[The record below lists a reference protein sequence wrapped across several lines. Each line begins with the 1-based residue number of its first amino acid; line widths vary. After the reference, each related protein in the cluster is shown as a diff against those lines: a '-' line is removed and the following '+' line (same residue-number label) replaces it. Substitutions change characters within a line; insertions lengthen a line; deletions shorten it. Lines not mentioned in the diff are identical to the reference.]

1 MGIFPIPTPPFTKVQ
16 HCKSPKHQGGFWFM
30 LALPFMRLSPL
41 VHSAIAALALVEARA
56 AAPEQ
61 IEFFEKQVRPVLVD
75 QCYKCHGSEKQK
87 GGLRMDSREALLKGG
102 DDGAVV
108 VPGKPEESSLIKSI
122 NHIGDSKMPEKADKL
137 PDAQIAALSEWVK
150 MGIPWPENDKA
161 ATTSAEA
168 AAKTHWAFKP
178 IANPAP
184 PEIQNSKFKIQ
195 NPLDA
200 FLLAKLEPAGLSFAP
215 AVDKRT
221 LLRRAT
227 FDLTGLP
234 PTTEE
239 VAAFENDAA
248 PDAFA
253 KVLDRLLASPR
264 YGERWGRYWLD
275 VARYADSK
283 GYVFTE
289 ERKYPFAYTFRDWV
303 VRAFNEDMPYDRF
316 VIDQLAADFIA
327 PKDNPADLAAMG
339 FLTVGRRFL
348 NNPHDIIDDRIDLI
362 SRGLMGLTI
371 ACARCHDHKFDPIS
385 QKDYYALYGVFA
397 SSNEPA
403 ELPLIP
409 NGETNEDTKKYE
421 AELAER
427 RAALDR
433 FYAVKAVDFTVSA
446 TLGTG
451 LPLIF
456 APLDRDAMKGLIN
469 GADRDRIRELRNHI
483 EQLNATAGAP
493 ARAMVMLDNPAP
505 VEPRVFVR
513 GSPDRPGETVHRQ
526 FVSVL
531 SGGNP
536 TPFTQGSGR
545 LELGRAI
552 ASRDN
557 PLTARV
563 FVNRVWAHHFGRGL
577 VRTPGDFGT
586 RGDAPTHPEL
596 LDWLATKFMD
606 EGWSVK
612 KLHRLIMLSAAYQQ
626 SSDTRPEADKADPEN
641 RLLTHQNRQRLDFE
655 AMRDSLLSVAGAL
668 DPKMGGQ
675 PIDLAKSTAKRRTI
689 YGFIDRQNLPG
700 IFRTFDFASPDTTS
714 AQRFVTTV
722 PQQALFMM
730 NNPFA
735 VEQARTLVARPD
747 FAADQG
753 ASEWQV
759 QQLYE
764 RVFAR
769 HAEPAE
775 VESALRFV
783 AAESTRTGEP
793 PMWQCGY
800 GFYDAAAKSV
810 QFTRLPHFSGN
821 TWQGGPKVPDNPL
834 GYTLL
839 NDQGGHTGSDA
850 QHATIRR
857 WTAPR
862 DTVVAITGTLAR
874 PSEAGDGVEAWIVSS
889 RAGEILHT
897 IAEPKTTAP
906 TNVEHVEVKAGDTL
920 DFIVSCRADNNSD
933 SFQWA
938 PVMRGDGVEWSTQS
952 QFPKPLPPTLTP
964 WEKLAQVL
972 LSTNEFVFVD

>member
-1 MGIFPIPTPPFTKVQ
+1 
-16 HCKSPKHQGGFWFM
+16 
-30 LALPFMRLSPL
+30 MRHFPL
-41 VHSAIAALALVEARA
+41 VYSVLAAFALCGARA
-56 AAPEQ
+56 AVPPEQ
-61 IEFFEKQVRPVLVD
+61 IEFFEKQVRPVLAD
-75 QCYKCHGSEKQK
+75 QCYKCHGPEKQK
-87 GGLRMDSREALLKGG
+87 GGLRMDSRDALLKGG
-102 DDGAVV
+102 DDGPVI

-122 NHIGDSKMPEKADKL
+122 NHIGDSKMPAKADKL
-137 PDAQIAALSEWVK
+137 PDAQIAALTEWVK
-150 MGIPWPENDKA
+150 LGVPWPENDKPV
-161 ATTSAEA
+161 ATTAEA
-168 AAKTHWAFKP
+168 AAKTHWAFRP
-178 IANPAP
+178 IANPVP
-184 PEIQNSKFKIQ
+184 PEIQNPKSQIR
-195 NPLDA
+195 NPVDA
-200 FLLAKLEPAGLSFAP
+200 FLLAKLEPAGLGFAP
-215 AVDKRT
+215 AADKRT

-234 PTTEE
+234 PTAEE
-239 VAAFENDAA
+239 VAAFESDTA
-248 PDAFA
+248 PGSFA
-253 KVLDRLLASPR
+253 RVVDRLLASPR

-283 GYVFTE
+283 GYVFQE

-316 VIDQLAADFIA
+316 VIDQLAADFVA
-327 PKDNPADLAAMG
+327 PKENPADLAAMG

-403 ELPLIP
+403 ELPKIP
-409 NGETNEDTKKYE
+409 GEGDPAETKKYE
-421 AELAER
+421 ADLAAR
-427 RAALDR
+427 RADLDR
-433 FYAVKAVDFTVSA
+433 FYAVKSVDFTIAA
-446 TLGTG
+446 TLGCG
-451 LPLIF
+451 VPLVF
-456 APLDRDAMKGLIN
+456 APLDRDAMKGLLSS
-469 GADRDRIRELRNHI
+469 ADRDRVRDLRNKI
-483 EQLNATAGAP
+483 DLLNATAGAP
-493 ARAMVMLDNPAP
+493 ARAMVMVDNPAP
-505 VEPRVFVR
+505 MEPRVFVR
-513 GSPDRPGETVHRQ
+513 GNPDRPGEPVKRQ
-526 FVSVL
+526 FVAVL
-531 SGGNP
+531 TGGNP
-536 TPFTQGSGR
+536 QPFTQGSGR

-563 FVNRVWAHHFGRGL
+563 FVNRVWSHHFGKGL

-596 LDWLATKFMD
+596 LDWLATKFME
-606 EGWSVK
+606 EGWSAK
-612 KLHRLIMLSAAYQQ
+612 KLHRLIMLSTAYRQ

-641 RLLTHQNRQRLDFE
+641 RLVAHQNRQRLDFE
-655 AMRDSLLSVAGAL
+655 ATRDSLLSVAGVL

-675 PIDLAKSTAKRRTI
+675 AVDLTQPKSRRRTL

-700 IFRTFDFASPDTTS
+700 VFRTFDFASPDTTS
-714 AQRFVTTV
+714 PQRFVTTV

-735 VEQARTLVARPD
+735 VEQARTLVAKPD
-747 FAADQG
+747 FAADKG
-753 ASEWQV
+753 TSEWQV

-769 HAEPAE
+769 RAEPAE
-775 VESALRFV
+775 VESALRFLT
-783 AAESTRTGEP
+783 AETTRTGET

-800 GFYDAAAKSV
+800 GSYDPAAKTV
-810 QFTRLPHFSGN
+810 QFTRLPHFSEN
-821 TWQGGPKVPDNPL
+821 TWKGGPKVPDEKLNF
-834 GYTLL
+834 TLL
-839 NDQGGHTGSDA
+839 NDSGGHPGLDA
-850 QHATIRR
+850 QHSTIRR

-862 DTVVAITGTLAR
+862 DTVVNITGTLAR
-874 PSEAGDGVEAWIVSS
+874 PAEAGDGVEAWIVSS
-889 RAGEILHT
+889 RAGEVFHVV
-897 IAEPKTTAP
+897 AEPKASVP
-906 TNVEHVEVKAGDTL
+906 TNVERVEIKAGDTV
-920 DFIVSCRADNNSD
+920 DFIVACRADNNSD

-938 PVMRGDGVEWSTQS
+938 PVMRGDGVEWNAKT